1 MRHGTK
7 RLFAAVSLTIEQ
19 STPVTSLSFE
29 ADFFGPYFLPKER
42 YNHVTPRF
50 RYLRWNN
57 FPPLLVNANCTRSN
71 ELNRFRYLRWNHFSP
86 LLVNANCTRS
96 NELATQIYLEFH
108 IYTYARVKS
117 FEFLDILL
125 WWTWTVFH
133 FQTLL
138 LVSKT
143 RMNLDRRTRKHL
155 LCECFLSPYCS
166 PGVATS
172 WYQDYRL
179 GQSKNL
185 TKFFTHGIEI
195 RHQLSNLCRTWLL
208 TAQVGLI
215 WSSVTHSLTRL
226 TSFIN
231 VMLLGGSG
239 HF

>member
-1 MRHGTK
+1 MARKGYLRQFPWQSNNPHQWHSC
-7 RLFAAVSLTIEQ
+7 LFETLSFC
-19 STPVTSLSFE
+19 SLSFFCP
-29 ADFFGPYFLPKER
+29 FFSR
-42 YNHVTPRF
+42 RSVTII
-50 RYLRWNN
+50 LIH
-57 FPPLLVNANCTRSN
+57 RS
-71 ELNRFRYLRWNHFSP
+71 RYLRWNHFPP

-125 WWTWTVFH
+125 WWTVFH

-179 GQSKNL
+179 VQSTNL
-185 TKFFTHGIEI
+185 TKFSTHGIEI

-215 WSSVTHSLTRL
+215 WSGVTHSLTRL